1 MPETRMEPDTRYTL
15 VGASLLALIAAAVLA
30 FVWLSNIGSAADYR
44 RYSIYFAR
52 QSLEGLQI
60 GGDVNMR
67 GVNVGRVENYQ
78 IRRENINSVKVTIR
92 VARRTPV
99 STNTRA
105 VVARNLVTG
114 IARINLETSGVPG
127 PELVE
132 APTDEDFPVIP
143 EGLSNLDQ
151 MTETAANLAQSAQI
165 VLANANKL
173 LTEDNRKA
181 FSQTLLGLRELTRG
195 LNRQLDAF
203 AATAASIQSSAVA
216 IEQSSRQ
223 VGAAAEKFG
232 DGMVPLTQQA
242 QATLKEMQTVLQE
255 FAKTSRSIERDAAK
269 LALRADDTADV
280 GMLELR
286 ATAQEL
292 RSSAELLA
300 RTLDRLHDP
309 RAALVGP
316 RATQVGPGEAVK

>member
-1 MPETRMEPDTRYTL
+1 MEPDTRYTL
-15 VGASLLALIAAAVLA
+15 VGASLLALIAAVVLA
-30 FVWLSNIGSAADYR
+30 FVWLSNMGSASDYR
-44 RYSIYFAR
+44 NYSIYFAR

-92 VARRTPV
+92 VGRRTPV

-114 IARINLETSGVPG
+114 IARINLDTSGVPG

-132 APTDEDFPVIP
+132 VPKDEDFPIIP

-151 MTETAANLAQSAQI
+151 MTETASNLAQSAQI

-173 LTEDNRKA
+173 LTEDNRKV
-181 FSQTLLGLRELTRG
+181 FNETLIGLRDLTRG
-195 LNRQLDAF
+195 LNRKLDAF
-203 AATAASIQSSAVA
+203 DAAASSLQSTALA
-216 IEQSSRQ
+216 MEKTSRQ
-223 VGAAAEKFG
+223 VGDAAEKFG
-232 DGMVPLTQQA
+232 DGIAPLTQQA
-242 QATLKEMQTVLQE
+242 QSTLKEMQTVLQE
-255 FAKTSRSIERDAAK
+255 VAKASRSIEHEASTLSR
-269 LALRADDTADV
+269 RADDTADV

-292 RSSAELLA
+292 RASAELMA

-316 RATQVGPGEAVK
+316 RAAQVGPGERVK